1 MRRLSTTGA
10 RRLLVAAVLAATALG
25 LTACGGGSGTSSDDA
40 VVTVAEDG
48 PAVIAARNESQSKWP
63 QFVASFRDE
72 PKLVHSVL
80 VALPTKDAGTERL
93 WVEVTSING
102 PTIKGTLA
110 NDPHYDVG
118 LKYGDQVSL
127 ELNQVEDWAVWRNG
141 KLVLGGFA
149 ENDR

>member
-1 MRRLSTTGA
+1 VLLTAMLLALS
-10 RRLLVAAVLAATALG
+10 
-25 LTACGGGSGTSSDDA
+25 ACGGGASTSSDDA

-63 QFVASFRDE
+63 QFVASFRDA
-72 PKLVHSVL
+72 PKLLHSVL
-80 VALPTKDAGTERL
+80 VALPTSDGGTERL
-93 WVEVTSING
+93 WIEVTSITG

-127 ELNQVEDWAVWRNG
+127 ELSQVEDWAVWRDG

-149 ENDR
+149 ESDR